1 LIPIIPNHP
10 DLAASDATP
19 PAGAPPARL
28 HWLVVVMLTATL
40 TAVST
45 YQSLRRYEEL
55 RSGWSWDLAYYNQW
69 FWALTQGDGTLSVRP
84 VSAYAQEGPS
94 IWKMNYL
101 APVRLAI
108 APIYWFF
115 PDPRTLIVL
124 QNVVFWWVIPAA
136 YGLVRSE
143 SRSRGVALSAA
154 LLVPMTPL
162 FWPLVWNDFR
172 ELQLVAPFLLWAIQ
186 GVRNRSVRLAA
197 VGVTGMLACR
207 QEFAVIVATLALL
220 PPRRP
225 ESLDVTLRW
234 RRATVLIGLCWVL
247 FGFFGYLRLMV
258 GRGAPDAFVDQFL
271 GPKASVSETLRTSAE
286 ALILGMGGWAVL
298 MGLAPRVAILAL
310 PWIWSLC
317 SGRWAIR
324 FLSTP
329 EWHHVRYAMPMV
341 VMVLA
346 AGLIGYAR
354 LAAWLLPRPSGRVW
368 LALAWLAAAVMGA
381 VGLRDVSNRMAAVPS
396 VFDRPEAE
404 EIVSWIR
411 QVGPDDAVLADHE
424 VTAPLSSRRWLYGY
438 ILDINLPDG
447 FPRLRPEFHWL
458 FIRSDYPLLKVLLE
472 QGFDVI
478 HRGPY
483 LTIARRGTIN
493 LAEKTI
499 FSDFARTQSRDKMSR
514 MCTTGRLSCFRSR
527 ANRCRRSVDRN
538 CHHLVVAIH
547 DG

>member
-1 LIPIIPNHP
+1 MIPTIPNHP
-10 DLAASDATP
+10 DQAASNAAPSAEVP
-19 PAGAPPARL
+19 PSRL
-28 HWLVVVMLTATL
+28 GWLVVVMLTATL

-101 APVRLAI
+101 APIRLAI
-108 APIYWFF
+108 APIYRLF

-124 QNVVFWWVIPAA
+124 QNVVFWWVVPAA

-154 LLVPMTPL
+154 LLVPLTPL

-172 ELQLVAPFLLWAIQ
+172 ELQLVAPFILWGIQ
-186 GVRNRSVRLAA
+186 GVRGRSVRLAA
-197 VGVTGMLACR
+197 VGIGGMLACR
-207 QEFAVIVATLALL
+207 QEFAVIVATLAFL

-225 ESLDVTLRW
+225 ESLETTLRW
-234 RRATVLIGLCWVL
+234 RRATVLIGLCWML
-247 FGFFGYLRLMV
+247 FGFFGYLRFMV
-258 GRGAPDAFVDQFL
+258 GRARPDAFIDQFL
-271 GPKASVSETLRTSAE
+271 GTKAPVSETLRTSAE

-298 MGLAPRVAILAL
+298 MCLVPRVAILAV

-329 EWHHVRYAMPMV
+329 EWHHVRYAMPMA

-354 LAAWLLPRPSGRVW
+354 LAAWLLPRPAGRVW
-368 LALAWLAAAVMGA
+368 LAMAWLAAVAMGA
-381 VGLRDVSNRMAAVPS
+381 AGLRDVSNRMAAVPR
-396 VFDRPEAE
+396 VFEPQEAG
-404 EIVSWIR
+404 EIWGWIR
-411 QVGPDDAVLADHE
+411 QVSPDDAVLADYE
-424 VTAPLSSRRWLYGY
+424 VSAPLSSRPWLYSY
-438 ILDINLPDG
+438 IMDTNLPDG

-458 FIRSDYPLLKVLLE
+458 FVRSDYRLLKVLLE
-472 QGFDVI
+472 QGFDVV

-493 LAEKTI
+493 LAEKND
-499 FSDFARTQSRDKMSR
+499 FFRFARTRSRDKMSR
-514 MCTTGRLSCFRSR
+514 NCTTARSSCSSIPRRWVMVCSTVAILRSR
-527 ANRCRRSVDRN
+527 FTT
-538 CHHLVVAIH
+538 
-547 DG
+547 G